1 MLEAPVVI
9 ESAVVEVVVVVIGP
23 AEVRVVVVVVVVF
36 EAEALLRE
44 EEETVLTGELVTAE
58 LLEDEDMLT
67 AVVEVLTV
75 LLTEVELLIKGAVS
89 TAGDDVM
96 TEEMAAGEVATEDE
110 TLG

>member
-23 AEVRVVVVVVVVF
+23 AEVRVVVVVF

-58 LLEDEDMLT
+58 LLEDKDMLT

-96 TEEMAAGEVATEDE
+96 TEEIAAGEVATEDE